1 MRTVATPTFDT
12 VVEAISWLG
21 ELGFSHDFGRDI
33 TRTDALIAENN
44 DFTLDYIIRFEG
56 QTDPAD
62 EHILYAMRSD
72 AHGLKGIVLSA
83 FGVYADTPSLDM
95 VSRMLGS
102 NENN

>member
-44 DFTLDYIIRFEG
+44 DFTLDFIIRFEG
-56 QTDPAD
+56 RPILPMK
-62 EHILYAMRSD
+62 EHCAKCLWCLRGYSFTGYGKPD
-72 AHGLKGIVLSA
+72 A
-83 FGVYADTPSLDM
+83 
-95 VSRMLGS
+95 
-102 NENN
+102 